1 MAQTFQCS
9 LVTPENA
16 VFDRPTIH
24 VELPAHDG
32 QIGLMY
38 QRAPLVCKL
47 GVGRLRLTSP
57 ENQQVD
63 YLIDGGFAEMKDNRL
78 SVLTERAVP
87 GDQIDTEQARAAFA
101 EAQALRPETDELFD
115 KRQHDLAV
123 ARTMLE
129 IAG

>member
-1 MAQTFQCS
+1 MAQTFDCS

-16 VFDRPTIH
+16 VFERPAVH

-47 GVGRLRLTSP
+47 GIGRLRLTSP
-57 ENQQVD
+57 EGDELV

-78 SVLTERAVP
+78 SVLSERAVP
-87 GDQIDTEQARAAFA
+87 GSEITSDEARAALA

-123 ARTMLE
+123 ARTMVE